1 MTFEFATANRILFGP
16 GISAEIP
23 ALARTLG
30 NSVLILT
37 DSKIRARLLI
47 KGLSKI
53 KISSFILK
61 VEKEP
66 DINLVIM
73 AMRMY
78 NEYNCNFVIAL
89 GGGSSIDT
97 GKALAS
103 LVANPGNPLDY
114 LEIVGSGRIFEKP
127 SVPFIAVPT
136 TSGTGSE
143 VTRNAVIA
151 IPEHHIKVS
160 LRSPFLLP
168 KVAVIDPE
176 LTYSLPPALTA
187 STGLDALTQLIE
199 PFICNS
205 PTPLTDLV
213 CRSGIVLA
221 SKSLLQAYHNG
232 YDIKAREE
240 MSLVSLYGGMALAN
254 ARLGAVHGLA
264 SCLGGIYPMSHG
276 LICARLLPLV
286 METNLRSLRSR
297 QPESPIL
304 KRFAE
309 IAQLL
314 TGNPVSSA
322 EDAIVFLF
330 DLQEKLEIPKL
341 REFGLESKD
350 FSYLVAQAQ
359 KSSSM
364 RGNPIKLTDED
375 LITILEKA
383 I

>member
-1 MTFEFATANRILFGP
+1 MTFEFATANRILFGQ
-16 GISAEIP
+16 GVSAEIP
-23 ALARTLG
+23 NLARTMG
-30 NSVLILT
+30 NSVLIIT
-37 DSKIRARLLI
+37 DSKKRAGSLI
-47 KGLSKI
+47 KSLLKI
-53 KISSFILK
+53 KISSFILI
-61 VEKEP
+61 VNHEP

-73 AMRMY
+73 AIRMY
-78 NEYNCNFVIAL
+78 NECNCNFVISL

-97 GKALAS
+97 GKALSS

-114 LEIVGSGRIFEKP
+114 LEIVGSGRLFQKP

-136 TSGTGSE
+136 TAGTGSE

-168 KVAVIDPE
+168 KVAIVDPE
-176 LTYSLPPALTA
+176 LTYSMPQALTA

-199 PFICNS
+199 PFVCNS

-213 CRSGIVLA
+213 CRSGIVIA

-232 YDIKAREE
+232 NDTKAREE

-264 SCLGGIYPMSHG
+264 SCLGGMYPMSHG

-304 KRFAE
+304 KRFNE

-314 TGNPVSSA
+314 TGNPASSA
-322 EDAIVFLF
+322 EDAVVFLF
-330 DLQEKLEIPKL
+330 DLQEKLAIPKL
-341 REFGLESKD
+341 RESGLEPKD
-350 FSYLVAQAQ
+350 FSFLVAQAQ
-359 KSSSM
+359 NSSSM
-364 RGNPIKLTDED
+364 RGNPIKLTDKD
-375 LITILEKA
+375 LIEILEKA